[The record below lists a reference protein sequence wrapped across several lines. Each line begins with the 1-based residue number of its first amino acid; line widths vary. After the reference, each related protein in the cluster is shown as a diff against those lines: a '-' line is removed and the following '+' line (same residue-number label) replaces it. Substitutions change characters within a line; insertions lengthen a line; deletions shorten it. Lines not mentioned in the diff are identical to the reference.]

1 MLWDHCRS
9 INRAVNSLNILAII
23 SILILLQRVGSMP
36 CPLSQTFV
44 QYVNQCPRNS
54 LEWNERSAIYNCSSV
69 NQTCVKNDMFVY
81 HCVLNSNGTMLI
93 EVCAPVKK
101 IYGQNCAEFN
111 SKGNIIQENSN
122 NCSDAIVPC
131 PGRYISTDAFKYQSC
146 YDKVKK
152 KTKSAAINETIHIIH
167 KFETNEVSENIV
179 IVLSIVCAIL
189 TCTIIIILLYV
200 KFKIRNLHFTS
211 TLNDNDSVDNVQAE
225 QLQLH
230 KSSC

>member
-9 INRAVNSLNILAII
+9 INRAVNSLNLLAII

-93 EVCAPVKK
+93 EVCAPLKK
-101 IYGQNCAEFN
+101 IYGQNCAEFD
-111 SKGNIIQENSN
+111 STGNIIQENSN
-122 NCSDAIVPC
+122 NCSNAIVPC
-131 PGRYISTDAFKYQSC
+131 PRTYISTDAFKYQSC
-146 YDKVKK
+146 YDNVKK
-152 KTKSAAINETIHIIH
+152 KTKPASKNETKHIIY
-167 KFETNEVSENIV
+167 KFVTNGAFTNIQFIAV
-179 IVLSIVCAIL
+179 PIVFVILMCTSIIINIVLSL
-189 TCTIIIILLYV
+189 KL
-200 KFKIRNLHFTS
+200 KKQNSSFTS
-211 TLNDNDSVDNVQAE
+211 TLNDNGQDE
-225 QLQLH
+225 HIQLH
-230 KSSC
+230 ISSC